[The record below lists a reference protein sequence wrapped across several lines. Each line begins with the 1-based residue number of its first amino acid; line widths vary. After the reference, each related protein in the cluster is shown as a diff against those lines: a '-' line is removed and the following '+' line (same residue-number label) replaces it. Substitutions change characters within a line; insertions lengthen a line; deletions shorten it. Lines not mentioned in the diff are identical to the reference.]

1 MNRMLIKMG
10 IAAAVSSLLISNA
23 TFSQVVTPAKRAA
36 HVEIKQGP
44 TLESATD
51 DLVIVRWTSNNPGGS
66 DDHFGVVHFGTDPRQ
81 LNQMAKSHVRLN
93 REHPETI
100 FRVRLEGLSPRTT
113 YYYTVDSMEGNGKS
127 DEVKSP
133 VNHFTTPDSG
143 ERSQAYPQPGT
154 QPK

>member
-66 DDHFGVVHFGTDPRQ
+66 DDHYGVVHYGTDPKQ
-81 LNQMAKSHVRLN
+81 LNQTAKSHVRLN
-93 REHPETI
+93 QEHPETI
-100 FRVRLEGLSPRTT
+100 FRVRLDGLSPRTT

-133 VNHFTTPDSG
+133 VNRFTTPDTG
-143 ERSQAYPQPGT
+143 QRVENYPPPST

>member
-1 MNRMLIKMG
+1 VNRMLIKMG
-10 IAAAVSSLLISNA
+10 MAAAAGSLLISNA

-44 TLESATD
+44 ALESATD

-66 DDHFGVVHFGTDPRQ
+66 DDHFGVVHYGTDPKQ
-81 LNQMAKSHVRLN
+81 LNQTAKSHVRLN
-93 REHPETI
+93 QEHPETI
-100 FRVRLEGLSPRTT
+100 FRVRLDGLSPRTT
-113 YYYTVDSMEGNGKS
+113 YYYTVGSMEGDGKS

-133 VNHFTTPDSG
+133 VNHFTTPALG
-143 ERSQAYPQPGT
+143 ERIEYNPQPAQ

>member
-1 MNRMLIKMG
+1 VNRMLLKMAMT
-10 IAAAVSSLLISNA
+10 AAAASLLISNA
-23 TFSQVVTPAKRAA
+23 IFSQVVTPAKRAT

-66 DDHFGVVHFGTDPRQ
+66 DDHFGVVHYGTDPKQ
-81 LNQMAKSHVRLN
+81 LNLTAKSHVRLN
-93 REHPETI
+93 QEHPETI
-100 FRVRLEGLSPRTT
+100 FRVRLDGLSPRTT
-113 YYYTVDSMEGNGKS
+113 YYYTVDTMEGNGKS

-133 VNHFTTPDSG
+133 VNHFTTPGSG
-143 ERSQAYPQPGT
+143 ERTENYPQPAQ

>member
-1 MNRMLIKMG
+1 MNRMLIKMAMT
-10 IAAAVSSLLISNA
+10 AAAGSLLLSNA
-23 TFSQVVTPAKRAA
+23 TFAQVVIPANRAT

-66 DDHFGVVHFGTDPRQ
+66 DDHYGVVHYGTDPKQ
-81 LNQMAKSHVRLN
+81 LNQTAKSHVRLN
-93 REHPETI
+93 QEHPETI
-100 FRVRLEGLSPRTT
+100 FRVRLDGLSPRTT

-133 VNHFTTPDSG
+133 VNRFTTPDTG
-143 ERSQAYPQPGT
+143 QRVENYPPPST

>member
-10 IAAAVSSLLISNA
+10 MAVAVGSLLISNA
-23 TFSQVVTPAKRAA
+23 TVSQVVTPAKRAT

-66 DDHFGVVHFGTDPRQ
+66 DDHFGVVHYGTDPKQ
-81 LNQMAKSHVRLN
+81 LNLTAKSHVRLN
-93 REHPETI
+93 QEHPETI
-100 FRVRLEGLSPRTT
+100 FRVRLDGLSPRTT
-113 YYYTVDSMEGNGKS
+113 YYYTVDSMEGNGKR

-133 VNHFTTPDSG
+133 VNHFTTPD
-143 ERSQAYPQPGT
+143 PGQRVENNPPPST

>member
-1 MNRMLIKMG
+1 VNRMLIKMG
-10 IAAAVSSLLISNA
+10 IAAAVSCLLISNA
-23 TFSQVVTPAKRAA
+23 IFSQVVTPAKRVT

-66 DDHFGVVHFGTDPRQ
+66 DDHFGVVHYGTDPKQ
-81 LNQMAKSHVRLN
+81 LNKTAKSHVRLN
-93 REHPETI
+93 QEHPETI
-100 FRVRLEGLSPRTT
+100 FRVRLDRLSPRTT

-133 VNHFTTPDSG
+133 VNHFTTPDPG
-143 ERSQAYPQPGT
+143 QRVENNPPPGT